1 MTSIDG
7 VCLAARSSLLTYPW
21 VGSLGFSLAV
31 PSWLWRDR
39 VTYSLLD
46 GCFLVTA
53 AYYLTGVLRAP
64 GATAMVTASMAGKG

>member
-1 MTSIDG
+1 
-7 VCLAARSSLLTYPW
+7 LR
-21 VGSLGFSLAV
+21 LAV